1 MLRSWLKDNSY
12 KNSLGYYLVQ
22 WLKNS
27 SQHRVIGRSS
37 YKALL
42 GVDFPVHQYSTNLP
56 ADTIESL
63 TIEEGLEELLGL
75 SENRS
80 AGVILLDMVPSIE
93 KGCNAVDIADMPIII
108 ADTLDGSKIIM
119 DNDTEGV
126 DNGERKTN
134 NVNNIILSKNLVKA
148 IVSVKC
154 KKRKKC
160 NVSK

>member
-75 SENRS
+75 FRKW
-80 AGVILLDMVPSIE
+80 MVPSIE